1 MSDSKPVVLGHISG
15 LFGVKGW
22 IKVHS
27 YTKPREAI
35 LDYSDWL
42 IDCDG
47 ELRHSKVAEGQRHGK
62 TVIARLSGINDRDEA
77 AEFIDC
83 VISVSRES
91 LPETA
96 VDEYYWTDL
105 EGLKVV
111 HRDGTVL
118 GKVSHLLETGAND
131 VLVVQGDQEL
141 LIPYVKEDVIEN
153 VDLDNGVI
161 NVNWE
166 WN

>member
-1 MSDSKPVVLGHISG
+1 MSDSKPVVLGHIAG

-35 LDYSDWL
+35 LGYSDWL
-42 IDCDG
+42 IECDG
-47 ELRHSKVAEGQRHGK
+47 AQRLSKVAEGQRHGK
-62 TVIARLSGINDRDEA
+62 TVIARLSGINDRDA
-77 AEFIDC
+77 AAGYIDC
-83 VISVSRES
+83 VISVPRES
-91 LPETA
+91 LPETTD
-96 VDEYYWTDL
+96 DEYYWTDL

>member
-22 IKVHS
+22 VKVHS

-35 LDYSDWL
+35 LDYADWL
-42 IDCDG
+42 IECAG
-47 ELRHSKVAEGQRHGK
+47 ESRLGKVAEGQRHGK
-62 TVIARLSGINDRDEA
+62 TIIARLRGINDRDEA
-77 AEFIDC
+77 AALIDG
-83 VISVSRES
+83 VISVSRDS

-96 VDEYYWTDL
+96 DDEHYWTDL

-131 VLVVQGDQEL
+131 VLVVQGNQEL
-141 LIPYVKEDVIEN
+141 LIPYVQNDVIKN
-153 VDLDNGVI
+153 VDLENGII
-161 NVNWE
+161 NVDWE
-166 WN
+166 WG

>member
-15 LFGVKGW
+15 LFGVRGW
-22 IKVHS
+22 VKVHS

-35 LDYSDWL
+35 LDYADWL
-42 IDCDG
+42 IDRDG
-47 ELRHSKVAEGQRHGK
+47 ELRLIGVAEGKRHGK
-62 TVIARLSGINDRDEA
+62 TIIARFSDVNDRDEA
-77 AEFIDC
+77 AGFIDC
-83 VISVSRES
+83 DISVSRDS

-96 VDEYYWTDL
+96 DGEHYWTDL
-105 EGLKVV
+105 EGLQVV

-131 VLVVQGDQEL
+131 VLVVKGDQEL
-141 LIPYVKEDVIEN
+141 LIPYVKEDVVESVDIEN
-153 VDLDNGVI
+153 GII

-166 WN
+166 WS

>member
-42 IDCDG
+42 IEREG
-47 ELRHSKVAEGQRHGK
+47 ELRLNKVAEGQRHGK
-62 TVIARLSGINDRDEA
+62 TVVARLSGIDDRDEA
-77 AEFIDC
+77 AGFIDC
-83 VISVSRES
+83 VISVPRES

-96 VDEYYWTDL
+96 DDEHYWTDL

-141 LIPYVKEDVIEN
+141 LIPYVREEVIEN
-153 VDLDNGVI
+153 VDLDKGI
-161 NVNWE
+161 ISVNWE
-166 WN
+166 WS

>member
-22 IKVHS
+22 VKVHS

-35 LDYSDWL
+35 LDYPDWL
-42 IDCDG
+42 IEVES
-47 ELRHSKVAEGQRHGK
+47 ELRLNRVAEGKRHGK
-62 TVIARLSGINDRDEA
+62 TVIAHLRGINDRDEA
-77 AEFIDC
+77 AALIDC
-83 VISVSRES
+83 VISVPRDA

-96 VDEYYWTDL
+96 EDEHYWTDL
-105 EGLKVV
+105 EGLQVV

-141 LIPYVKEDVIEN
+141 LIPFVKEDVVES
-153 VDLDNGVI
+153 VDLDKGI
-161 NVNWE
+161 ISVNWE